1 MDGVY
6 VADGVVGEYLC
17 ARYGD
22 LKATPLSVTIVDSR
36 ITEIRCENQDLVND
50 FRAYTSTDENSNRVG
65 EFAIGTNIAL
75 ENVIGNI
82 LQDEKLPTL
91 HIAFGHP
98 YSEHTGAKWRSTTHI
113 DIVGREFDIW
123 FDGDQVMA
131 EGKFLI

>member
-1 MDGVY
+1 M
-6 VADGVVGEYLC
+6 
-17 ARYGD
+17 
-22 LKATPLSVTIVDSR
+22 DSR
-36 ITEIRCENQDLVND
+36 ITELACENQDLVND

-91 HIAFGHP
+91 HLAFGHP
-98 YSEHTGAKWRSTTHI
+98 YSEHTGANWRSTTHI